1 VLDLDDP
8 RRLIARTR
16 DNLLE
21 PRKMYEL
28 VGQVPNVVFPSGW
41 IVDDIDEDG
50 FASEDGRVLLYY
62 GAADTTVC
70 LATSSVGRLLDAC
83 EPVDGA
89 DR

>member
-1 VLDLDDP
+1 
-8 RRLIARTR
+8 
-16 DNLLE
+16 
-21 PRKMYEL
+21 
-28 VGQVPNVVFPSGW
+28 VFPSGW

-50 FASEDGRVLLYY
+50 LASEDGRVLLYY

-89 DR
+89 DG